1 MNGINMLIQMF
12 LLLVKGSHFSPEF
25 DIYLFILHLK
35 SYSTL
40 LCDSLNFLV
49 CLFFKNG
56 SNLQIGLQQK
66 FFHLLVSK
74 CFKAAHYCPK
84 NT

>member
-12 LLLVKGSHFSPEF
+12 LLLVKGSHFPPEF

-49 CLFFKNG
+49 CLFFKKW
-56 SNLQIGLQQK
+56 QQLANWSTAEI
-66 FFHLLVSK
+66 FPSA
-74 CFKAAHYCPK
+74 CI
-84 NT
+84 